1 MDTRRRR
8 ILTSIDEN
16 VTASKATFG
25 KAMKEVK
32 SFGLTLRT
40 DQSKLQVKA
49 AVKPTLPQKCQKV
62 VVPAPEMPKVASLSI
77 YTSSSNSQSFVPV
90 DCFDDEHKYL
100 LYIERCRVLPPLF
113 LENKIISPKM
123 RAILFDWM
131 LQIFQTVN
139 FNMGFAYPI
148 NFLKIYLSAVH
159 HDDLMHTTSKLFLDL
174 FMSFYDL
181 AHKLPS
187 VMAQVS
193 LYLSYFVAG
202 TNLPAEIYPLMG
214 IKEIE
219 LKKECSDFVDPV
231 ITFSTTPKET
241 SLHRKYKRL
250 NIRPQLD
257 SLFSPD
263 WSVRV
268 DNIGASLSD
277 EEKEKRL
284 DEGDEENINLTD
296 EEREKRD
303 FQEEKRKEHIVLFP
317 VMVSFCLEHV
327 QLDNHS
333 DIRSLYLPKL
343 LRTIL
348 STIAKHGCDKFTRDN
363 LVALLSL
370 SRTILSEINQSTVS
384 VETGEQKLIESCFKS
399 CYEMVQCV
407 CEWYISGRD
416 RDKTGVLCA
425 ASAFLK
431 DFGDFPI
438 YCYEEKESD
447 ELCDHYS
454 SASVQLPKWVI
465 QLLKV
470 SFLKDFG

>member
-1 MDTRRRR
+1 VPLFIFFVCHFSSLLHFFNTNFPRFIFVSFAARFASLLAVDEMDTRRRR

-131 LQIFQTVN
+131 LQVQERFNLEHDTLHLAYCMVDRCLRQMNIQKEKLQLLGATCLFIATKYEEVCIPHVNDFVYLAASSFTKRDIMVMERKIFQTVN

-148 NFLKIYLSAVH
+148 NFLKIYLSAVQ

-187 VMAQVS
+187 IMAQVS

-214 IKEIE
+214 IQEIE

-250 NIRPQLD
+250 NIRP
-257 SLFSPD
+257 
-263 WSVRV
+263 R
-268 DNIGASLSD
+268 
-277 EEKEKRL
+277 
-284 DEGDEENINLTD
+284 
-296 EEREKRD
+296 
-303 FQEEKRKEHIVLFP
+303 
-317 VMVSFCLEHV
+317 
-327 QLDNHS
+327 
-333 DIRSLYLPKL
+333 
-343 LRTIL
+343 
-348 STIAKHGCDKFTRDN
+348 
-363 LVALLSL
+363 
-370 SRTILSEINQSTVS
+370 LSE
-384 VETGEQKLIESCFKS
+384 
-399 CYEMVQCV
+399 
-407 CEWYISGRD
+407 
-416 RDKTGVLCA
+416 A
-425 ASAFLK
+425 
-431 DFGDFPI
+431 
-438 YCYEEKESD
+438 
-447 ELCDHYS
+447 
-454 SASVQLPKWVI
+454 QLE
-465 QLLKV
+465 LLKT
-470 SFLKDFG
+470 LKLH